1 MPLMSGKNLGILAG
15 LAAFTAPAF
24 AQSAADPAAPTA
36 PYLVNADQIS
46 TGDTAWMLTSTAF
59 VLLMTLPGLALFYG
73 GMVRKKNLLSTMA
86 QSFAIACLVTV
97 LWVVIG
103 YSLAFTE
110 HSPWIGGT
118 TRFALEGLFFA
129 KGGQVSVSHL
139 APTIPE
145 SVYMMFQ
152 LMFA

>member
-1 MPLMSGKNLGILAG
+1 MRGKITGLCTV
-15 LAAFTAPAF
+15 LAAMSAPAF
-24 AQSAADPAAPTA
+24 SQVAETGSATA
-36 PYLVNADQIS
+36 PYLVDADQIS
-46 TGDTAWMLTSTAF
+46 TGNTAWMMMSTAL

-110 HSPWIGGT
+110 ESPWIGGT
-118 TRFALEGLFFA
+118 TRFALEG
-129 KGGQVSVSHL
+129 
-139 APTIPE
+139 
-145 SVYMMFQ
+145 MFY
-152 LMFA
+152 ARAGR

>member
-1 MPLMSGKNLGILAG
+1 MRFMRAPTLLSRAG
-15 LAAFTAPAF
+15 LFFVGMAGFATHALGQEAPATGT
-24 AQSAADPAAPTA
+24 PTA
-36 PYLVNADQIS
+36 PFLVDADTIS
-46 TGDTAWMLTSTAF
+46 TGDTAWMLMACAL

-110 HSPWIGGT
+110 DSPWIGST
-118 TRFALEGLFFA
+118 ARFALEGML
-129 KGGQVSVSHL
+129 
-139 APTIPE
+139 
-145 SVYMMFQ
+145 
-152 LMFA
+152 